1 MHRACG
7 MEVCM
12 WRGGRGICPGLG
24 GGGFKLKPR
33 PLVVMATPSPTPDF
47 YISAGA
53 ESEAPAAARAC
64 GSLMPQPSALTPPA
78 FSPVGAARAGV
89 LLSAVCCAPLGA
101 LPLSFLSQSLRS
113 PPTAVHLFPRKKGQ
127 LVIPSAF
134 LGPWRVWAL
143 AEATQ
148 RGDPD
153 PCFAE
158 RGR

>member
-7 MEVCM
+7 MGVCS
-12 WRGGRGICPGLG
+12 WRGGRGICSGRG
-24 GGGFKLKPR
+24 GDFKLKPR
-33 PLVVMATPSPTPDF
+33 PLVVMATPSPIPDF

-64 GSLMPQPSALTPPA
+64 GSSMPQPSALTPPA
-78 FSPVGAARAGV
+78 CSPVGAAGAGV
-89 LLSAVCCAPLGA
+89 LLSALRCAPLGA

-113 PPTAVHLFPRKKGQ
+113 PRIAVHLFPRKKGQ

-148 RGDPD
+148 RGGPD